1 MKQGTVVYVRVNWS
15 TPKRIAG
22 MWLKVLIS
30 LGKRANFDGLHAPN
44 APHEFRL
51 ALKVPN
57 PAPGNEQILYS
68 LLFYGEFSV
77 KNLLDGLFNSLSPP
91 KLEKIGSVGRF
102 FTFDSSENISI
113 ARFMKCSSSEG
124 ITETRFKSYV

>member
-1 MKQGTVVYVRVNWS
+1 MS
-15 TPKRIAG
+15 TPRRIAG

-30 LGKRANFDGLHAPN
+30 LVKRANFVGLHAPI
-44 APHEFRL
+44 AVHEFRL

-91 KLEKIGSVGRF
+91 KLEEIGSVGPF

-124 ITETRFKSYV
+124 IYLSGQI